1 MFLTRKLLILL
12 ALVSSALDIS
22 CNRGEGPGGTG
33 TIEGT
38 VYKVLHPDDNYNL
51 ETDTVLAAKE
61 DVFWVYG
68 TQSFYGKMRSRL
80 WFLKPS
86 QCPKPTRYT
95 GFRIRSKST

>member
-1 MFLTRKLLILL
+1 MFLTRKLLLIF
-12 ALVSSALDIS
+12 AGVVCSVIAIS

-61 DVFWVYG
+61 DVFLV
-68 TQSFYGKMRSRL
+68 
-80 WFLKPS
+80 
-86 QCPKPTRYT
+86 
-95 GFRIRSKST
+95 